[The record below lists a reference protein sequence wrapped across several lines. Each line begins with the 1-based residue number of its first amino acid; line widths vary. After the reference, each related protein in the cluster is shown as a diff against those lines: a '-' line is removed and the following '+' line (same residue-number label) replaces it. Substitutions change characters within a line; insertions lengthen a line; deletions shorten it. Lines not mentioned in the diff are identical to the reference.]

1 KHESDN
7 KKHESDNK
15 KHESDNKKH
24 ESDNKKHE
32 LTVFLFVAVVL
43 APILATVIVGGY
55 GFVIW
60 IYQLIVGPPGP
71 PIG

>member
-1 KHESDN
+1 MDSRRFMSDN

-15 KHESDNKKH
+15 KY
-24 ESDNKKHE
+24 E

-55 GFVIW
+55 GFIIR

-71 PIG
+71 PAT

>member
-1 KHESDN
+1 MDSRRFM
-7 KKHESDNK
+7 
-15 KHESDNKKH
+15 SDNKKH

-43 APILATVIVGGY
+43 APILATVIVSGY

-60 IYQLIVGPPGP
+60 IYQLIVGPPGLP
-71 PIG
+71 PT

>member
-1 KHESDN
+1 MDSRRLM
-7 KKHESDNK
+7 
-15 KHESDNKKH
+15 SDNKKH

-43 APILATVIVGGY
+43 APILVTVIVGGY

-60 IYQLIVGPPGP
+60 IYQLIGGPPGP
-71 PIG
+71 PAT